1 MELVEISQAQG
12 RVPVTVFT
20 LKDRVNLGNFA
31 QLEETAKNAYNDG
44 MRDLVID
51 MSQTPS
57 LTSIGIRALII
68 IHKMLSVDPGRHLKL
83 AAPIPAIRDM
93 LDIAGVTQY
102 IEIYDTVQDA
112 IYISSAHST
121 PPAFFPSHPI
131 IERTESSGFCER

>member
-1 MELVEISQAQG
+1 MELVEVSQVQG

-68 IHKMLSVDPGRHLKL
+68 IHKMLNVDRVRHLKL
-83 AAPIPAIRDM
+83 AAPMPAIRDM
-93 LDIAGVTQY
+93 LDVAGVTQY

-112 IYISSAHST
+112 VAS
-121 PPAFFPSHPI
+121 F
-131 IERTESSGFCER
+131 

>member
-1 MELVEISQAQG
+1 MDLVEISQVQG

-31 QLEETAKNAYNDG
+31 QLEETATNAHASG

-51 MSQTPS
+51 LSQTPS

-93 LDIAGVTQY
+93 LDISGVTQY
-102 IEIYDTVQDA
+102 IEIFKTVEDA
-112 IYISSAHST
+112 VAS
-121 PPAFFPSHPI
+121 F
-131 IERTESSGFCER
+131 

>member
-1 MELVEISQAQG
+1 MELVEISQVQG
-12 RVPVTVFT
+12 RIPVTVFT

-31 QLEETAKNAYNDG
+31 ELEETAKNAYNDG

-68 IHKMLSVDPGRHLKL
+68 IHKMLRAESGRHLKL

-102 IEIYDTVQDA
+102 IEIYDTVEDA
-112 IYISSAHST
+112 VAS
-121 PPAFFPSHPI
+121 F
-131 IERTESSGFCER
+131 